1 MPIIVRKKFE
11 AELVDFLIDTYF
23 KGDVKAFSAQVL
35 STENQIAGWRSG
47 RVKPQK
53 WQLRS
58 MLSHTLVPEIK
69 VVAEYQRVEFKTASD
84 VSQLMRQV
92 LQGHLNTPGIYAFYD
107 SMWNV
112 IYVGKASEGLFG
124 EICQQLRGGLGV
136 KFPRAV
142 REGPK
147 YRWQAVQ
154 YVSAYEVPKTNFFD
168 YQKHI
173 EALILRV
180 SKPVSN
186 KVLGTLQNA
195 RAKADT

>member
-1 MPIIVRKKFE
+1 MPLKAYILRVVESNLLDRAWKVILTTLNKKRNGEIMPIIVRKKFE

-107 SMWNV
+107 SM
-112 IYVGKASEGLFG
+112 
-124 EICQQLRGGLGV
+124 
-136 KFPRAV
+136 
-142 REGPK
+142 
-147 YRWQAVQ
+147 
-154 YVSAYEVPKTNFFD
+154 
-168 YQKHI
+168 
-173 EALILRV
+173 
-180 SKPVSN
+180 
-186 KVLGTLQNA
+186 
-195 RAKADT
+195 

>member
-1 MPIIVRKKFE
+1 
-11 AELVDFLIDTYF
+11 
-23 KGDVKAFSAQVL
+23 
-35 STENQIAGWRSG
+35 
-47 RVKPQK
+47 
-53 WQLRS
+53 
-58 MLSHTLVPEIK
+58 
-69 VVAEYQRVEFKTASD
+69 
-84 VSQLMRQV
+84 
-92 LQGHLNTPGIYAFYD
+92 
-107 SMWNV
+107 
-112 IYVGKASEGLFG
+112 
-124 EICQQLRGGLGV
+124 
-136 KFPRAV
+136 V